1 MDLRKARGDLL
12 HHRWRLDRSILTDVD
27 TLYCSFVASAAVRLP
42 SPQLNSPIMYSCILQ
57 LHVTGTLL
65 FHLARDIDMCHVS
78 TIQIHSDVQL
88 YSCTAVPCG
97 DTATF
102 RRQLPY
108 PDTVLGHTKLYY
120 HLVPSIGTVLD
131 TYQGTAVRPAY
142 SCMFVC

>member
-27 TLYCSFVASAAVRLP
+27 TLYCSFVVLAAVRRS

-65 FHLARDIDMCHVS
+65 FHLARDIDMYHVS

-88 YSCTAVPCG
+88 YSCTAV
-97 DTATF
+97 
-102 RRQLPY
+102 RPY
-108 PDTVLGHTKLYY
+108 PAE
-120 HLVPSIGTVLD
+120 IR
-131 TYQGTAVRPAY
+131 RPFVDKYRIRIPY
-142 SCMFVC
+142 SGILNCTII

>member
-1 MDLRKARGDLL
+1 MGVLL
-12 HHRWRLDRSILTDVD
+12 HHRWRLDKSILTDVD
-27 TLYCSFVASAAVRLP
+27 TLYCSFVVLAAVRRS

-65 FHLARDIDMCHVS
+65 FHLARDIDMYHVS

-88 YSCTAVPCG
+88 YSCTAVRPYPA

-102 RRQLPY
+102 RRQIPY
-108 PDTVLGHTKLYY
+108 PDTVLGHTRLYY

>member
-1 MDLRKARGDLL
+1 
-12 HHRWRLDRSILTDVD
+12 
-27 TLYCSFVASAAVRLP
+27 
-42 SPQLNSPIMYSCILQ
+42 MYSCILQ

-65 FHLARDIDMCHVS
+65 FHLARDIDMYHVS
-78 TIQIHSDVQL
+78 TIQIHTDVQL
-88 YSCTAVPCG
+88 YSCTLLQLLG
-97 DTATF
+97 GTATF
-102 RRQLPY
+102 RTRILY

>member
-1 MDLRKARGDLL
+1 M

-78 TIQIHSDVQL
+78 TIHDTFICTAVQL

-102 RRQLPY
+102 RRQIPY